1 MGLQRSVFL
10 VAPLQAQN
18 QHLGAGQIGGHR
30 HIVLVAEPDG
40 LQHLLAVPGV
50 YGIGVGKQQ
59 HHIDFVIRNP
69 GVHLLVTALLM
80 GQQQRNGQARRLRH
94 QTSGGGRCKEG
105 MLGKDALI
113 CRAELDH

>member
-1 MGLQRSVFL
+1 M
-10 VAPLQAQN
+10 
-18 QHLGAGQIGGHR
+18 
-30 HIVLVAEPDG
+30 LVAEPDG